1 MSLRILKVTQAYE
14 PFLDKGGSAV
24 KVPALARRL
33 AQRGHAVTVLTADL
47 GLGAWGLG
55 VRDWRLDVGETEGA
69 NFPHRPTPKTQNLTP
84 KTQHPKPNTIYLPTW
99 FRYRNITFNP
109 SVLPFCLKRLK
120 EFDVV
125 HIYGLYDLLGPV
137 VASFCRRFGI
147 PYLVEPMGMF
157 RPIVRNI
164 RLKRLYLRLLGRRM
178 VLNAN
183 AVIATS
189 EQERQELIED
199 GVPEEKVVLRRNGI
213 EVPIQLPDRGSFRR
227 RWKIPSEAKVILF
240 LGRLVPKKSPD
251 MLMGAFAECLKM
263 LGDNKKSWFL
273 VLVGPDERDGYL
285 EYLQAHGEEL
295 GISEQLLFTGP
306 LYGDD
311 KWAALI
317 DADVF
322 VLPSQHENFG
332 NAVAEAI
339 AVGTPVI
346 ITDRCGIAPM
356 VRDQA
361 GLVVPYER
369 KALIEAL
376 WNLLTDEA
384 LRERFRQGC
393 RKVAESLSWDEP
405 VTQMERLY
413 EALRNE
419 KENASWRP
427 SKVVKG
433 KGP

>member
-1 MSLRILKVTQAYE
+1 MMTLRILKVTQAYE
-14 PFLDKGGSAV
+14 PFLDKGGPAV
-24 KVPALARRL
+24 KVPAIARRL
-33 AQRGHAVTVLTADL
+33 AQRGHAVTVLTADF
-47 GLGAWGLG
+47 GLKSFQRNNSSPNA
-55 VRDWRLDVGETEGA
+55 
-69 NFPHRPTPKTQNLTP
+69 PTVEV
-84 KTQHPKPNTIYLPTW
+84 IYLPTW
-99 FRYRNITFNP
+99 FRYRAITFNP
-109 SVLPFCLKRLK
+109 DVFLFCLRRLK
-120 EFDVV
+120 DFDIV
-125 HIYGLYDLLGPV
+125 HIYGLYDLLGPI
-137 VASFCRRFGI
+137 VASFCRRFVI
-147 PYLVEPMGMF
+147 PYLTEPMGMF

-164 RLKRLYLRLLGRRM
+164 YLKRLYLRLLGRRM

-213 EVPIQLPDRGSFRR
+213 EVPNQLPERGSFRR

-251 MLMGAFAECLKM
+251 MLMDAFAECLKM
-263 LGDNKKSWFL
+263 LGDSKKSWFL
-273 VLVGPDERDGYL
+273 VLAGPDERDGYL

-295 GISEQLLFTGP
+295 GISERLLFTGP

-311 KWAALI
+311 KWAALQ

-346 ITDRCGIAPM
+346 VTDRCGIAPI
-356 VRDQA
+356 VQDQA

-369 KALIEAL
+369 RALIEAL
-376 WNLLTDEA
+376 RNLLTDEA
-384 LRERFRQGC
+384 LQERFRQGC

-405 VTQMERLY
+405 VTQMEQLY
-413 EALRNE
+413 SQLRRE
-419 KENASWRP
+419 
-427 SKVVKG
+427 
-433 KGP
+433 